1 MRRSGCLFGVAHV
14 AAVSLACALAAPS
27 AHAQAPG
34 QGGATTE
41 TIEQLADRAYAAQ
54 AAGKFSDAIAIYLK
68 AYDLSKDSLILLN
81 IATIYDRKLN
91 QRQLAEEYYRRY
103 SLASDAD
110 PDRVKKVTERLT
122 ALKHEEDDER
132 AKAAAAPAPTPQPQL
147 PPPVDQHPLAPPPAG
162 TDGSSPGSGM
172 RTAGIIVGA
181 VGVAGVGASL
191 LLGLAA
197 KNKNDD
203 ANAVCNGAGCSSQNG
218 VDLAKTAGNF
228 ATGSTIAFI
237 AGLAL
242 FGSGIVLYAASPSG
256 ASAPPTTGIF
266 LSPRVD
272 LTGAGLALHGAF

>member
-1 MRRSGCLFGVAHV
+1 MRRSSFLSMNVAV
-14 AAVSLACALAAPS
+14 VSLACAFAAPS
-27 AHAQAPG
+27 ALAQAPA
-34 QGGATTE
+34 QPANTTE

-103 SLASDAD
+103 SIAPDAD

-122 ALKHEEDDER
+122 ALKHEEDEER
-132 AKAAAAPAPTPQPQL
+132 AKAAAAPPPTAPTTQPTL
-147 PPPVDQHPLAPPPAG
+147 PPPTDTHPLAPPPDAP
-162 TDGSSPGSGM
+162 SPGSGM

-181 VGVAGVGASL
+181 VGIAGVGTSL

-203 ANAVCNGAGCSSQNG
+203 ANAVCNGSACASQTG
-218 VDLAKTAGNF
+218 VDLAKTAGSY
-228 ATGSTIAFI
+228 ATGSTIAFA

-242 FGSGIVLYAASPSG
+242 LGGGILLYALAPSASS
-256 ASAPPTTGIF
+256 SSSTTGIF

-272 LTGAGLALHGAF
+272 LTGAGVALHGAF